1 MVKGTANR
9 MDDIG
14 QRYMSSSTTDRVKL
28 EKEPLNAIEEIIPE
42 SNQSSATRPGLVTY
56 KSEYVPQQLT
66 ANPVMKKVASTLTD
80 RLKRIQQ
87 KNSCQLSKS
96 QNDPTIPSTERW
108 KLMESK
114 INTDKYRPVEV
125 NNSIYKKA
133 MMLQEQMLNG
143 GSKIEN
149 VEYANN
155 VVIDLINKKPVIHQ
169 KRKKKMPER
178 IIIN

>member
-1 MVKGTANR
+1 
-9 MDDIG
+9 
-14 QRYMSSSTTDRVKL
+14 
-28 EKEPLNAIEEIIPE
+28 
-42 SNQSSATRPGLVTY
+42 
-56 KSEYVPQQLT
+56 
-66 ANPVMKKVASTLTD
+66 
-80 RLKRIQQ
+80 
-87 KNSCQLSKS
+87 
-96 QNDPTIPSTERW
+96 
-108 KLMESK
+108 MESK